1 MVYQRFRRIS
11 TRNVNWNKLLSLKKV
26 TNSRKCIRRRQV
38 LYVVACMTLWV
49 TVIIVSC
56 CSSWIAPYLGLGDG
70 SNIKNRH
77 SSRTIYDPPSPST
90 SLLSLKRN
98 DSRAIYDLPFASPS
112 SLSLP
117 PKSNQFTD
125 TALLTSNNST
135 SSFQIANGTR
145 YALVHVGKTA
155 GSKIGCEL
163 IHKIRALKCD
173 KDLDERIKKRDNP
186 DSKQLRNRK
195 KKETTT

>member
-1 MVYQRFRRIS
+1 MVYQRFRRTS
-11 TRNVNWNKLLSLKKV
+11 TRNVNGNKLLPLKKV
-26 TNSRKCIRRRQV
+26 TNSRKCIMRRQV
-38 LYVVACMTLWV
+38 LGVFACMTLWV
-49 TVIIVSC
+49 TAIIVSC
-56 CSSWIAPYLGLGDG
+56 CASWIAPYLGLGDG

-98 DSRAIYDLPFASPS
+98 DSRAIYNSPFASPS

-155 GSKIGCEL
+155 GSKIGCEVL
-163 IHKIRALKCD
+163 FSTIFLGCN
-173 KDLDERIKKRDNP
+173 KDLSKR
-186 DSKQLRNRK
+186 KGK
-195 KKETTT
+195 KKNGPQRQRRQR

>member
-26 TNSRKCIRRRQV
+26 TNSRKCIRRRQG
-38 LYVVACMTLWV
+38 LCVVACMTLWV
-49 TVIIVSC
+49 TAIIVSC
-56 CSSWIAPYLGLGDG
+56 CASWIAPYLGLGDG

-90 SLLSLKRN
+90 SL
-98 DSRAIYDLPFASPS
+98 
-112 SLSLP
+112 SLP

-135 SSFQIANGTR
+135 SSFQIANG
-145 YALVHVGKTA
+145 
-155 GSKIGCEL
+155 
-163 IHKIRALKCD
+163 
-173 KDLDERIKKRDNP
+173 
-186 DSKQLRNRK
+186 
-195 KKETTT
+195 